1 MTMKKTPRRNQGG
14 RAAGIRTTA
23 GKKSRLDRWLLRL
36 SREVSAACD
45 RFWLQTEERRLIE
58 RHRTRGFNPY

>member
-1 MTMKKTPRRNQGG
+1 MKKTPRRTSG

-36 SREVSAACD
+36 SLEVSAACD